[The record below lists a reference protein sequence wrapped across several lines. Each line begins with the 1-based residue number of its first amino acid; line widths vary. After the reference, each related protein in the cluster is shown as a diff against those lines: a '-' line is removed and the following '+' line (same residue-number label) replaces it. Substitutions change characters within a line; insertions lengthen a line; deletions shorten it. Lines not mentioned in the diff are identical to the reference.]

1 MPSDEPW
8 ELTLVLAY
16 TSGRGEEGGDA
27 FAWFTAE
34 DDTATLSMSFDRYD
48 MLGHPDKVT
57 LLVTA
62 GGRVAARS
70 YASV

>member
-1 MPSDEPW
+1 MHDDPW
-8 ELTLVLAY
+8 ELTLTLAY

-34 DDTATLSMSFDRYD
+34 DDTATLSMSFDRFD
-48 MLGHPDKVT
+48 MLGKPSHVT

-62 GGRVAARS
+62 GGKVAARS